1 MLIYESAIWSL
12 FPRKQGA
19 YDPFVSAPPPLPYKY
34 PVLWKAS
41 SGLVGAFISVRKGNR
56 KRTVIA
62 IFLQEYV
69 GLGQGGDMFKI
80 FIMTMEW
87 VSSVYLKGFTHSLLC
102 VVFAAS
108 QKQAKY

>member
-1 MLIYESAIWSL
+1 MLIYESVIWSI
-12 FPRKQGA
+12 FPRKQVA
-19 YDPFVSAPPPLPYKY
+19 YGPFLSAPALYKY

-56 KRTVIA
+56 KRTVVA
-62 IFLQEYV
+62 VFLQEYV
-69 GLGQGGDMFKI
+69 GLGQGGDTCKV

-87 VSSVYLKGFTHSLLC
+87 VSSVYLKGFTHSFLC
-102 VVFAAS
+102 VVFATS

>member
-1 MLIYESAIWSL
+1 MEPLSQETSCL
-12 FPRKQGA
+12 RPLPKC
-19 YDPFVSAPPPLPYKY
+19 PPPPYKY

-41 SGLVGAFISVRKGNR
+41 SGLVGAGACISVRKGNG